1 MRNLTHPV
9 QIKLNNKLAHLAS
22 IASVGNYKPTNQMY
36 GVRDKLIQ
44 KIDIELNLW
53 NDIKE
58 NKLEKINT
66 AIKESNIQLISIN

>member
-1 MRNLTHPV
+1 
-9 QIKLNNKLAHLAS
+9 
-22 IASVGNYKPTNQMY
+22 MY